1 MLAVVVAGFIR
12 VGVCPACLFL
22 WEWDNNK
29 QQQHN
34 MKNENMNNE
43 HGRETGLFLCGGG
56 LERPTK
62 LTDRRLAQADFKSR
76 LAEKN
81 GISMSLQL

>member
-34 MKNENMNNE
+34 MKNENMNMVAKQ
-43 HGRETGLFLCGGG
+43 GFSC
-56 LERPTK
+56 
-62 LTDRRLAQADFKSR
+62 AVVVSR
-76 LAEKN
+76 DQP
-81 GISMSLQL
+81 S